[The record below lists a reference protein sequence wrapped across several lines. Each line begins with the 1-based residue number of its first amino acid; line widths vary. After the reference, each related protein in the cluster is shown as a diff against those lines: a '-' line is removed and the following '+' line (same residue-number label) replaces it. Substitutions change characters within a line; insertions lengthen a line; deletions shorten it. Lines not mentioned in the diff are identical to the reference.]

1 MHKPRAT
8 PALKPGFFA
17 SHRRWPWLLAAV
29 AVAGGIGAYALSTP
43 VRAFEE
49 SAAANFEHGNAARGQ
64 VIFALGDC
72 ASCHATPGQGD
83 RLRLGGGMAL
93 SSPFGTFR
101 PPNIS
106 PDPQDGIGRWR
117 GIDLANALMA
127 GVSPAGQH
135 YYPALPYTSYA
146 RMRPEDVA
154 DLWAYLRTLP
164 PVQGRVP
171 PHELPLVF
179 KLRRA
184 IGFWKLLFLE
194 KKPIVEDPGKDAAW
208 NRGHYL
214 VEALTHCAE
223 CHSSRNLLN
232 AIKPETRFAGGPD
245 QEGVG
250 FVPNIT
256 QARLA
261 GWSREDMVTLLT
273 TGWTPDGRKVASS
286 MADVVVNTASVPR
299 EEREAIAAY
308 ILSQPPRPTPKP

>member
-1 MHKPRAT
+1 M
-8 PALKPGFFA
+8 
-17 SHRRWPWLLAAV
+17 LAAAVV
-29 AVAGGIGAYALSTP
+29 ATGVGAYVLSQP
-43 VRAFEE
+43 VKAFED
-49 SAAANFEHGNAARGQ
+49 ADADRFEHGDAARGQ

-106 PDPQDGIGRWR
+106 PDPQDGIGHWR
-117 GIDLANALMA
+117 GIDLANALVS

-135 YYPALPYTSYA
+135 YYPALPYTSYS

-154 DLWAYLRTLP
+154 DLWAYLRNLP

-171 PHELPLVF
+171 PHELPLLF

-194 KKPIVEDPGKDAAW
+194 HDPIVEDPSMDAAW

-214 VEALTHCAE
+214 VEAVTHCAE
-223 CHSSRNLLN
+223 CHSSRNILN
-232 AIKPETRFAGGPD
+232 AIKPETRFAGGRD